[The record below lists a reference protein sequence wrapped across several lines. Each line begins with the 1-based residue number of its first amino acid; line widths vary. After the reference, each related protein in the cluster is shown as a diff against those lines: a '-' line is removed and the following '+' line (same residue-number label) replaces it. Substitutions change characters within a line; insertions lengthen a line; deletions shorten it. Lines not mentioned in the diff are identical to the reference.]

1 MPGLQASACFINSV
15 KNAYF
20 KGNNIK
26 ELGMP
31 TISHPIQPL
40 LKKETPT
47 VSKYCRSCHFLSFG
61 VKPSDFVSVT
71 SVVLEPATYILLF
84 QYLKQG

>member
-1 MPGLQASACFINSV
+1 MPGLQALACFINSV

-47 VSKYCRSCHFLSFG
+47 VSKYCRSCHFLSFS
-61 VKPSDFVSVT
+61 VKPSNFVSVT
-71 SVVLEPATYILLF
+71 SVGMYPTLYYSLI
-84 QYLKQG
+84 Q